1 MLTRTINLIPTLK
14 GAPNV
19 VVAHCDYY
27 LINGEVKPLGDDIR
41 QQILAANDAYA
52 KQGLRVLAV
61 AGRTLPDNLYQ
72 DLSQATNDTV
82 EQALVFIGLSVMLD
96 PPRKEVVAAAKLC
109 HQAHIKIIM
118 VTGDYSLTA
127 ESIAKKIG
135 LVDPNQPLR
144 VVTGEELG
152 AMTDDDLKAA
162 LSGEIVFARMA
173 PEQKYRVVNA
183 LQEMGEVVAVTGD
196 GVNDAPALK
205 KADIGVAMGVTGTD
219 VAKEAADMIL
229 TDDNFASIVEAIR
242 EGRGVYANI
251 RKFLLYI
258 LNSNMPE
265 AIPSVLFLL
274 SGGKIPLALTV
285 MQILAIDLGTDMIPA
300 LGLGKQRVEAGIMER
315 PPRKMSEHLINRQL
329 VLKAFGWYGLLSSI
343 ISVIA
348 FFYGNLMHGYSLANL
363 PTSGNVYVQ
372 ATTITLGA
380 IIFCQIAA
388 VLNIR
393 YNQQT
398 MFTRQFW
405 DNSMITI
412 GIIFEIALFLCL
424 SYVPVLQSV
433 FQTAPLNAHNWYFLM
448 AIPIPLILID
458 EFRKWILRRQH
469 Q

>member
-1 MLTRTINLIPTLK
+1 
-14 GAPNV
+14 
-19 VVAHCDYY
+19 
-27 LINGEVKPLGDDIR
+27 
-41 QQILAANDAYA
+41 
-52 KQGLRVLAV
+52 
-61 AGRTLPDNLYQ
+61 
-72 DLSQATNDTV
+72 
-82 EQALVFIGLSVMLD
+82 
-96 PPRKEVVAAAKLC
+96 
-109 HQAHIKIIM
+109 
-118 VTGDYSLTA
+118 
-127 ESIAKKIG
+127 
-135 LVDPNQPLR
+135 
-144 VVTGEELG
+144 
-152 AMTDDDLKAA
+152 MTDDDLKTA

-300 LGLGKQRVEAGIMER
+300 LGLGKQRVEAGIMDR
-315 PPRKMSEHLINRQL
+315 PPRKMSEHLINRRL
-329 VLKAFGWYGLLSSI
+329 VFKAFGWYGLLSSI

-348 FFYGNLMHGYSLANL
+348 FFYGNLMHGYGLANL

-398 MFTRQFW
+398 MFTRQFSG

-424 SYVPVLQSV
+424 SYVPILQSV
-433 FQTAPLNAHNWYFLM
+433 FQTAPLNAHDWYFLM

-458 EFRKWILRRQH
+458 EFRKWLLRRQH